1 MQIGIDA
8 SRALKTK
15 FKTGIEHY
23 TAEIIKALAK
33 IDSENQYLLYS
44 PKPPTNTLAALP
56 SNFIYKIM
64 PFPRLWSQVRLSLE
78 FLFNKPDVFFEPAH
92 TVPLIHPKNSV
103 ITIHDLGFKY
113 FPELYT
119 PFEKRYHNFSADFSA
134 RHGKIVIVPS
144 ENTKNDLIK
153 FYKLPAAKIR
163 VVPHGIDHSLYYP
176 VKQPLKD
183 TSLDRAPY
191 LFFIGRLEEKKNI
204 LGLLEAYALLRQ
216 EREIKHKL
224 VLAGKPGFGYEK
236 IKERMLKFPPHIQ
249 ADIVELGYVPE
260 EELSQW
266 MRHADCFVFVSFFEG
281 FGIPVIE
288 AMASNVPVVCSNTTS
303 LPEVASGAAI
313 LVDPKSPLDISAAL
327 SKIIHSQKVRGNLI
341 YKGRKRA
348 LNFTWEKA
356 AKATLEILKEAS
368 RE

>member
-15 FKTGIEHY
+15 FKTGTEHY

-33 IDSENQYLLYS
+33 IDSENQYVLYS
-44 PKPPTNTLAALP
+44 PKPPLGELASLP

-78 FLFNKPDVFFEPAH
+78 FLFKKPAVFFEPAH
-92 TVPLIHPKNSV
+92 TVPLIHPKNTV

-119 PFEKRYHNFSADFSA
+119 PLERRYHNFSADFSA
-134 RHGKIVIVPS
+134 HHAKIVIVPS
-144 ENTKNDLIK
+144 ENTKKDLIL
-153 FYKLPAAKIR
+153 FYKLPADKIR
-163 VVPHGIDHSLYYP
+163 VIPHGINHSLYHP
-176 VKQPLKD
+176 AKQPVLD
-183 TSLDRAPY
+183 TKPY

-204 LGLLEAYALLRQ
+204 LGLLEAYSLLRQ

-236 IKERMLKFPPHIQ
+236 IKERILRFPPAIQ

-260 EELSQW
+260 EEVAGW
-266 MRHADCFVFVSFFEG
+266 MRHASLFLFPTFFEG
-281 FGIPVIE
+281 FGLPIIE
-288 AMASNVPVVCSNTTS
+288 AMASNVPVVCSNTTC
-303 LPEVASGAAI
+303 LPEVAGGAAL
-313 LVDPKSPLDISAAL
+313 LVDPTSPLDISAAV
-327 SKIIHSQKVRGNLI
+327 SKIIHSQKTRGILI
-341 YKGRKRA
+341 SKGRKRA

-356 AKATLEILKEAS
+356 AKATLDVLLEAS